1 MVVVSGGNLILS
13 DSLGGGIWNQWY
25 PASAG
30 VDLTRLFASYG
41 AIYKAQGNVY
51 TVVHKRALATRRLP
65 LKVYL
70 RDEEG
75 RPEQRDSD
83 YARLLRNPNP
93 THSGSFLWEWTS
105 STFDLYGEAF
115 WLKIRGRDGQPAE
128 LWPIHPTNFNVK
140 RDDEGTIKYVYT
152 LGGMLPTNQPQFT
165 WDAEDVVHFKGYNPD
180 TTLRGLSPCEPLRQT
195 LVNEDAV
202 RRANSALWNN
212 GARPSTWLS
221 HPKTLSQTA
230 MDRLKAGWDAVHSGV
245 DNFAKTAVLEEGMEP
260 HFAPL
265 NLEELQYIEAR
276 KLNREEVCM
285 VYDIPPPVVHI
296 LDRATFS
303 NITEQMRSMYR
314 DTMAP
319 HLSGLEA
326 TMDQQLRPD
335 FDTTGDLYAEFLM
348 DEVLR
353 GSFEEQSA
361 SYATAIGTG
370 QMTPAEV
377 RRARNLPFIEGS
389 DVLFR
394 NAALIPVQEP
404 SVREDSGAPIV
415 PLPALGEPKPTDD
428 PVDAATLRSVMGR
441 LGTLKS
447 LTDLDVESLPLNG
460 HRALVQSELDAA
472 IAAGE
477 TVDQFRARVR
487 AVLTGDT
494 DAT

>member
-70 RDEEG
+70 REDEG
-75 RPEQRDSD
+75 RPEQHDSP
-83 YARLLRNPNP
+83 YAKLLRNPNP
-93 THSGSFLWEWTS
+93 AHSLSFLLEWTS

-115 WLKIRGRDGQPAE
+115 WLKIRGRDGRPAE
-128 LWPIHPTNFNVK
+128 VWPIHPSNFNVK
-140 RDDEGTIKYVYT
+140 RDDTGTISYVYT

-165 WDAEDVVHFKGYNPD
+165 WPADDVVHFKSYNPD

-202 RRANSALWNN
+202 RRANSAFWNN
-212 GARPSTWLS
+212 GARPSTYLS
-221 HPKTLSQTA
+221 HPKQLSDVA
-230 MDRLKAGWDAVHSGV
+230 LARLKAGWDAAHSGV

-265 NLEELQYIEAR
+265 NIEELQYIESR

-326 TMDQQLRPD
+326 TLDQQLRPD
-335 FDTTGDLYAEFLM
+335 FGEDLYAEFLM

-353 GSFEEQSA
+353 GDFEQRVNA
-361 SYATAIGTG
+361 WATAIQTG
-370 QMTPAEV
+370 QATPAEA
-377 RRARNLPFIEGS
+377 RRAENREFIDGT

-404 SVREDSGAPIV
+404 SQHEIPQPGAPVV
-415 PLPALGEPKPTDD
+415 PLPALPEPDSTT

-447 LTDLDVESLPLNG
+447 LSEVDVTALQLNG
-460 HRALVQSELDAA
+460 HSALVAEELRAA
-472 IAAGE
+472 VSAGE
-477 TVDQFRARVR
+477 TIEQFRARVR
-487 AVLTGDT
+487 AVLTGDLH
-494 DAT
+494 AT